1 MASMMS
7 SLQQPTS
14 LISSNS
20 LITFGGKQVKHKSN
34 KVTPQDLDSSAINDC
49 GLPTNSSPVPEKSEQ
64 TYQKK
69 NYSKSS
75 SQNIYANQKAIKVGL
90 VMSCSMSLYKFYN
103 EIDIKN

>member
-49 GLPTNSSPVPEKSEQ
+49 GLPTNSSPVPEKSE
-64 TYQKK
+64 TYQKN

-75 SQNIYANQKAIKVGL
+75 SQNIYANQQIIKVGL
-90 VMSCSMSLYKFYN
+90 VMFQV
-103 EIDIKN
+103 II